1 MDRSRDINFNF
12 DGLIILVVSVQ
23 RKIHGRRR
31 NFDSLESNLTI
42 AYSYRWIFLYSFLVS
57 LVVFGESDSFS
68 SFWAILDTRYI
79 CFFLFPT
86 TKILLFRIFIGTK
99 KHYPSKVW
107 SANFD
112 ENRLTLVGR
121 IIVSKYD
128 LRRIFGSLLI
138 PFNCTIKNVIFL
150 WILKVLRS
158 VIKDSQSPLIS

>member
-31 NFDSLESNLTI
+31 NFDSFPSFAGCLRWKRFLQLVL
-42 AYSYRWIFLYSFLVS
+42 AYSRY
-57 LVVFGESDSFS
+57 
-68 SFWAILDTRYI
+68 ALDL
-79 CFFLFPT
+79 FFLFPT

-138 PFNCTIKNVIFL
+138 PFNCIIKNVFSFEFWKFFDL
-150 WILKVLRS
+150 WLKILRVL
-158 VIKDSQSPLIS
+158 